1 MQRFGVPGK
10 TLVGMEETQAD
21 EHTCS
26 MPETDNA
33 GHPNLCCCY
42 LMDAFHSIRRLKRS

>member
-1 MQRFGVPGK
+1 
-10 TLVGMEETQAD
+10 MEETKND

-26 MPETDNA
+26 MPESDDA

-42 LMDAFHSIRRLKRS
+42 LMDADGGLQDACYHPADECC

>member
-1 MQRFGVPGK
+1 
-10 TLVGMEETQAD
+10 MEGTKDD

-26 MPETDNA
+26 IPETDDA

-42 LMDAFHSIRRLKRS
+42 FMDAEGGLQDACYHPPDECC

>member
-1 MQRFGVPGK
+1 
-10 TLVGMEETQAD
+10 MEGTKDD

-26 MPETDNA
+26 MPETDDA

-42 LMDAFHSIRRLKRS
+42 FMDAEGALQDACYHPPDECC